1 MRHIDRQSI
10 KSIFLLIQSIVILSA
25 AAILATNLWM
35 INGFHSVMETTAVKN
50 EVLSNIFEYNTV
62 LKNTVYQYVQRP
74 EEELRAEYE
83 RQKESCIKEFEGL
96 MRGISLHRTKVMFG
110 GLKNM
115 YLTSFDCADA
125 AILYRDAGEVERAY
139 ASYREL
145 VRNAGLINDV
155 VAPMYSLNT
164 KDMHFYLEEQ
174 MERSR
179 ISTRLI
185 LASQLLGMTL
195 IIGMLTHEMREI
207 KKKIAGL
214 KSYADHVSRQEYD
227 KEPAKGEIGSRNEL
241 DGLGMAMADMARSI
255 QKYVAIIEEK
265 DRQALQMV
273 KAENEYLKLYGT
285 MRDAQ
290 IKALNSQINPH
301 FLYNTLETISS
312 IAAVRQV
319 FVVCDMCQRL
329 GEIFRYSLGKNY
341 GEIVPLQQEL
351 DHIKNYIFIQK
362 IRYGNRFQVCY
373 NIEAGSE
380 QYKIMRF
387 LLQPIVE
394 NAILHGLAG
403 GNPGDAG
410 ILEIAVALHTNALEI
425 KVRDNGAGMEEQ
437 KVAELLEYINS
448 GDIKEDAAKSIGIRN
463 VNQRI
468 KLACGEK
475 YGVTIE
481 SYPAVGSCFT
491 VRLPV
496 IRGEEDNET

>member
-301 FLYNTLETISS
+301 FLYNTLGIVSQLCYLEKAKRAGEMLDCVIDTFQYITRAANAVTDLKSEIKFLKSYFYICSVRYENKISFR
-312 IAAVRQV
+312 IDRQEHIPNI
-319 FVVCDMCQRL
+319 RL
-329 GEIFRYSLGKNY
+329 PG
-341 GEIVPLQQEL
+341 
-351 DHIKNYIFIQK
+351 
-362 IRYGNRFQVCY
+362 
-373 NIEAGSE
+373 
-380 QYKIMRF
+380 M

-394 NAILHGLAG
+394 NAVLHGLANCRSG
-403 GNPGDAG
+403 GEVTVSFSCDKKN
-410 ILEIAVALHTNALEI
+410 IYIVTE
-425 KVRDNGAGMEEQ
+425 DNGEGMNHENMEEIMSCETEDEGHIGVSNVLRRLRLYFGKQ
-437 KVAELLEYINS
+437 A
-448 GDIKEDAAKSIGIRN
+448 DITISSERD
-463 VNQRI
+463 
-468 KLACGEK
+468 CGTI
-475 YGVTIE
+475 VTVI
-481 SYPAVGSCFT
+481 
-491 VRLPV
+491 LPV
-496 IRGEEDNET
+496 K